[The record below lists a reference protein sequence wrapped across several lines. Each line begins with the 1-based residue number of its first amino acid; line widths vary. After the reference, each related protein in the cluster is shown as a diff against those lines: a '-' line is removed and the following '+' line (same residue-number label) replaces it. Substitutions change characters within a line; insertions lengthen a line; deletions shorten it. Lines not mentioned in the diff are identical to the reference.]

1 MVLWRM
7 VLWRMVLWRM
17 ALWKRAL
24 QERMRLSTSRYLQS
38 LQAQRSALNGEG
50 TGLQVAISSSFLAI
64 QVIGIWKKIQQT
76 CDIRRTKPSSRS
88 NSVLPSKR
96 STRKRGK
103 VRRRKTTTT
112 TRKIR
117 SRKLRTRWKNWQSQC
132 QSSGH

>member
-1 MVLWRM
+1 VEDGAVEDGAVEEGAAGEDEAVNLEIP
-7 VLWRMVLWRM
+7 
-17 ALWKRAL
+17 A
-24 QERMRLSTSRYLQS
+24 EPSGSTLSSEWGGNW
-38 LQAQRSALNGEG
+38 A
-50 TGLQVAISSSFLAI
+50 SSSHLKLVSGDTGNRNMEKDTTNLWYSENKAE
-64 QVIGIWKKIQQT
+64 Q
-76 CDIRRTKPSSRS
+76 RS

-96 STRKRGK
+96 SNRKRGK